1 MGERACPRR
10 SGARKASGS
19 LTFALAWLAARRV
32 GRVGAS
38 VGAGPPPA
46 YLPPHGLGGA
56 KHSQDGEHERGGG
69 LPRRARGVGQPRA
82 GGDPRER
89 AHRRAPTHG
98 TIRPTQARGLQAHR
112 VTRGRMLRRR
122 ERPGANPVYQIRDST
137 FPPPSTRL
145 TYMCTHV
152 PTPHTDDFSPAF
164 ISLRRSP
171 RSGPFPCA
179 RTYPTA
185 TSTCASSAPT
195 SSSPPG
201 TTGPPG

>member
-89 AHRRAPTHG
+89 AHRRAPTNG

-122 ERPGANPVYQIRDST
+122 ERPGARPGRSVIQLFHRL
-137 FPPPSTRL
+137 PPASHPIL
-145 TYMCTHV
+145 THV
-152 PTPHTDDFSPAF
+152 PTSHTDDFSPAF
-164 ISLRRSP
+164 ISLLRSP

-185 TSTCASSAPT
+185 ISTCASSAPT